1 MVLYGSG
8 GGRSTDI
15 PLNGLSIL
23 ALITNIPTEQCGSSP
38 TLNPISPARHIWL
51 DVGLQRPPSPSFRGR
66 MEREW
71 GTRGYKRGLG
81 LKNYLYGIRLKSSV
95 RGRTWMTCGITIALT
110 GRVEEARQETAR
122 WGIAPT
128 DAATPNDLSAP
139 LDARCQP
146 RLSSEPCCHALP
158 SFHPPSRR

>member
-51 DVGLQRPPSPSFRGR
+51 DVGLQRPLSLLPRKEGEG
-66 MEREW
+66 M
-71 GTRGYKRGLG
+71 GYKRGLG
-81 LKNYLYGIRLKSSV
+81 LKNYLYGIRLKSSD